1 MEDPYS
7 RFPFEVVIP
16 AGCGT
21 PCALRRGG
29 VIGEAVGHA
38 LRLTDLPGL
47 TLWLAVSANEFY
59 TSNRRPGACSRR
71 LAAEDYD
78 LR

>member
-1 MEDPYS
+1 
-7 RFPFEVVIP
+7 
-16 AGCGT
+16 
-21 PCALRRGG
+21 